1 MQVYNTTDD
10 VIEQRYLKFNY
21 VVGPDEM
28 KSVAD
33 DCGDHLIRNK
43 NKYGLVQLD
52 YGIKEEEQYGS
63 LKNYK
68 LVKKIEGL
76 KNYKAWTKHCLDQ
89 ESMFKREVTQKNG
102 GEVEMAAT
110 QVPTFEKRLKRI
122 DALISEAQKEYDQF
136 LINKKSESKETVEQ
150 IPVKKGRPFQKREVI
165 NVDSATA

>member
-1 MQVYNTTDD
+1 MQVYNTTED
-10 VIEQRYLKFNY
+10 VISQRYLKFDY
-21 VVGPDEM
+21 IVGPEEI

-43 NKYGLVQLD
+43 SNYGLVKLD

-76 KNYKAWTKHCLDQ
+76 KKYKAWTKHCIDQ

-102 GEVEMAAT
+102 GEVEMSAT

-122 DALISEAQKEYDQF
+122 DTLISDAEKEYDQF
-136 LINKKSESKETVEQ
+136 LISKKSEVKKDVEQ
-150 IPVKKGRPFQKREVI
+150 IPIKKGRPFQKREVI